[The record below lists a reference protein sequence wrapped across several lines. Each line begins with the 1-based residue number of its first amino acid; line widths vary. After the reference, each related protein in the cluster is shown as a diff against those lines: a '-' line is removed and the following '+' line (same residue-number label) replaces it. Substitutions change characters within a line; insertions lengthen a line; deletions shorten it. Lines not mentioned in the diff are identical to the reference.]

1 MDRRAF
7 LASAPTRL
15 FRGVQALLTPV
26 VVPTALTPANA
37 AQRVAILD
45 VSRCLA
51 WGEGLPAAPAAQAG
65 SCQLCY
71 LRCPLRDRAMVLEA
85 GRPVIV
91 TSACDG
97 CGVCVDVCRTVND
110 LGAMQM
116 VTASFAAG
124 HTDNLITRLSEPSR
138 LTSS

>member
-7 LASAPTRL
+7 LASAPKRL
-15 FRGVQALLTPV
+15 FRGVQALMAPV
-26 VVPTALTPANA
+26 VTPAVLA
-37 AQRVAILD
+37 PVDVTDVSHQRVAVMD

-51 WGEGLPAAPAAQAG
+51 WGEGR
-65 SCQLCY
+65 CQLCY

-97 CGVCVDVCRTVND
+97 CGVCVDACRTVND
-110 LGAMQM
+110 LGAIQM
-116 VTASFAAG
+116 VTASFTAG
-124 HTDNLITRLSEPSR
+124 HTDNLRTRLSEPTG
-138 LTSS
+138 LTSP

>member
-7 LASAPTRL
+7 LASAPKRL
-15 FRGVQALLTPV
+15 FRGVQALMTPVIAPPALTPV
-26 VVPTALTPANA
+26 DATK
-37 AQRVAILD
+37 RVAILD

-51 WGEGLPAAPAAQAG
+51 WGEGT
-65 SCQLCY
+65 CQFCY
-71 LRCPLRDRAMVLEA
+71 LHCPLRDRAMVLD
-85 GRPVIV
+85 GDKPVVV

-110 LGAMQM
+110 LGAILV

-124 HTDNLITRLSEPSR
+124 HTDKIIARLSEPSR
-138 LTSS
+138 LTSP